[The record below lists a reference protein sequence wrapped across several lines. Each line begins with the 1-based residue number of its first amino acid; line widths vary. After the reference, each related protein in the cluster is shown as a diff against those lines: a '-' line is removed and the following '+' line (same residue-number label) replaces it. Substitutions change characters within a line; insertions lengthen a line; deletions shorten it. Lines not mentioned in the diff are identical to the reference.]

1 MAFKIAGRFIALSP
15 VREIASSGEGKQPFK
30 KQEIYMDCTRFDG
43 ITGQQIGYENK
54 VLLEFGGDKVL
65 DKIKGLNLQKDD
77 VVNVSFDLQGFQ
89 TKDNTTGKLKVF
101 TAIRC
106 FDIEII
112 RRAGERMKVAQK
124 PSEQPQSAVPPYP
137 PMQNGESPAYE
148 SNHQPTGASPF
159 PPQENAAPAGASVNT
174 DDALPF

>member
-43 ITGQQIGYENK
+43 ITGQQISYENK

-77 VVNVSFDLQGFQ
+77 VVTVSFDLQGYQ

-112 RRAGERMKVAQK
+112 RRAGERMKVAQ
-124 PSEQPQSAVPPYP
+124 
-137 PMQNGESPAYE
+137 NGESPAYE
-148 SNHQPTGASPF
+148 SKHQPTGASPF

>member
-15 VREIASSGEGKQPFK
+15 VREVASSGQGQQPFK

-43 ITGQQIGYENK
+43 ITGQQIGKENK
-54 VLLEFGGDKVL
+54 VLLEFGGEKVL

-77 VVNVSFDLQGFQ
+77 VVNVSFDLVGNP
-89 TKDNTTGKLKVF
+89 TKDKTTGKLKVF

-112 RRAGERMKVAQK
+112 RRAGEQMKVTPQPAASVAV
-124 PSEQPQSAVPPYP
+124 PGPEPQPQPATPPIDP
-137 PMQNGESPAYE
+137 VTGETPK
-148 SNHQPTGASPF
+148 
-159 PPQENAAPAGASVNT
+159 
-174 DDALPF
+174 DDGLPF